1 MPKDFNR
8 TRRVAEQMQRDLAL
22 LIQQEI
28 KDPRLGMVTVSGVDV
43 SRDLSLAK
51 VYVTVMGENPDIELT
66 LDILQKALP
75 DSFDLLKGKGKLA
88 VISFHSGEDRI
99 VKRLFKKWEDDGIGE
114 IVTKKPILPGES
126 EIMENPRSRSAKL
139 RVIQKT

>member
-8 TRRVAEQMQRDLAL
+8 TRRIAEQMQRDLAL

-51 VYVTVMGENPDIELT
+51 VYITVLGEDADIEQT
-66 LDILQKALP
+66 LEILQKASGFLRHELGQRTIMRSLP
-75 DSFDLLKGKGKLA
+75 QLKFFYDES
-88 VISFHSGEDRI
+88 ISRGAELSELINEAIASD
-99 VKRLFKKWEDDGIGE
+99 
-114 IVTKKPILPGES
+114 ES
-126 EIMENPRSRSAKL
+126 KH
-139 RVIQKT
+139 KD

>member
-43 SRDLSLAK
+43 SKDLSLAK
-51 VYVTVMGENPDIELT
+51 VYITVMGENPDIELT
-66 LDILQKALP
+66 LDILQKASGFLRHELGRNSNMRALP
-75 DSFDLLKGKGKLA
+75 QLKFFYDES
-88 VISFHSGEDRI
+88 ISRGAE
-99 VKRLFKKWEDDGIGE
+99 L
-114 IVTKKPILPGES
+114 S
-126 EIMENPRSRSAKL
+126 ELINEAIASDEAKH
-139 RVIQKT
+139 KD

>member
-8 TRRVAEQMQRDLAL
+8 TRRVAEQMQRDLAI

-66 LDILQKALP
+66 LDILQKASGFLRHELGRRSTLRSLP
-75 DSFDLLKGKGKLA
+75 QLKFFYDES
-88 VISFHSGEDRI
+88 ISRGAE
-99 VKRLFKKWEDDGIGE
+99 L
-114 IVTKKPILPGES
+114 S
-126 EIMENPRSRSAKL
+126 ELINEAIASDEAKH
-139 RVIQKT
+139 KD

>member
-43 SRDLSLAK
+43 SRDFSLAK
-51 VYVTVMGENPDIELT
+51 VYITVMGDNPDIPLT
-66 LDILQKALP
+66 LEILQKASGFLRHELGARSTMRSLP
-75 DSFDLLKGKGKLA
+75 QLKFFYDES
-88 VISFHSGEDRI
+88 ISRGAELSELINEAIASD
-99 VKRLFKKWEDDGIGE
+99 
-114 IVTKKPILPGES
+114 ES
-126 EIMENPRSRSAKL
+126 KH
-139 RVIQKT
+139 KD

>member
-43 SRDLSLAK
+43 SKDLSLAK
-51 VYVTVMGENPDIELT
+51 VYITVMGDNPDIDLT
-66 LDILQKALP
+66 LEILQKASGFLRHELGRNSNMSALP
-75 DSFDLLKGKGKLA
+75 QLKFFSDES
-88 VISFHSGEDRI
+88 ISRGAELSELINEAIASD
-99 VKRLFKKWEDDGIGE
+99 
-114 IVTKKPILPGES
+114 ES
-126 EIMENPRSRSAKL
+126 KH
-139 RVIQKT
+139 KD